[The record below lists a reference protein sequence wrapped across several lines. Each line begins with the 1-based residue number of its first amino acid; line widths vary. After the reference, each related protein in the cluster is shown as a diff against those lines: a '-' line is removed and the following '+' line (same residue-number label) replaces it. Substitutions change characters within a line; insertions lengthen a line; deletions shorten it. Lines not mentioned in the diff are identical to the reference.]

1 MDDIR
6 AKIVFTDAG
15 ASAALGKVT
24 AAATATGA
32 ATKTAGAT
40 IGQFGSS
47 LGVAGAALGRV
58 NPAIGSLVSMAG
70 SATGAMQSLTTLGLG
85 PVGIALGVMSV
96 AITAATALWS
106 AHEEQLAKNARALDE
121 VTAASARYAEQQRR
135 ARLDELTASEQSAGT
150 SLLTREGR
158 QAAMSQER
166 DRLAGLDRQRGAQ
179 DIESLVADYE
189 ARGITTE
196 GRGGGRRGGGR
207 ARPSLDDLMQG
218 RGRSGA
224 ADGLQGLDLSEQ
236 QGFQFNGAGPNK
248 DAEGDGMQRGMELD
262 QTLLESQ
269 VEREKAASESLKD
282 IYKDTFGTLQEGIA
296 ASANAMINGGASAE
310 QAGLMIVAALANQLS
325 KVAMMEGLKEA
336 ALAAGRFAV
345 YDIPGGAMHL
355 AAAGAWTLV
364 GAAAGVAGG
373 ALSAAAQPSG
383 AGPSTGAGPAPRQQA
398 AAEEGARNITVNFA
412 GGVITAATEAQLAR
426 TIRRTVS
433 NTALG
438 AT

>member
-32 ATKTAGAT
+32 ATKTAGAS

-70 SATGAMQSLTTLGLG
+70 SATGAIQSLTTLGLG

-96 AITAATALWS
+96 AITAATVLWS
-106 AHEEQLAKNARALDE
+106 AHEEQLAKTARALNE
-121 VTAASARYAEQQRR
+121 VTAASARYRDQQR
-135 ARLDELTASEQSAGT
+135 AMALEEQTAEERSA
-150 SLLTREGR
+150 SAYDNR
-158 QAAMSQER
+158 QAALDTVRADLAQADAER
-166 DRLAGLDRQRGAQ
+166 NAATLRRIALLSEEAGLGDPSRP
-179 DIESLVADYE
+179 
-189 ARGITTE
+189 
-196 GRGGGRRGGGR
+196 RGGGGGR

-218 RGRSGA
+218 RGRPGA
-224 ADGLQGLDLSEQ
+224 ADGMEGLDLSEQ
-236 QGFQFNGAGPNK
+236 RGFQFNGAGPNK

-282 IYKDTFGTLQEGIA
+282 IYKDTFGTLQAGIA
-296 ASANAMINGGASAE
+296 ASADAMINGGASAE

-336 ALAAGRFAV
+336 ALAAASFAS
-345 YDIPGGAMHL
+345 YDYPGAAMHL

-383 AGPSTGAGPAPRQQA
+383 AGPSTGAGPAPRQQT